1 MTKTVGSE
9 AIINAAVSNTPI
21 FVRSSNS
28 CDGSLK
34 DSLVLNNI
42 KLNNIPIAVGVC
54 SLVALL
60 LLILGVKEI
69 FTPIQAA

>member
-28 CDGSLK
+28 SDGSLK
-34 DSLVLNNI
+34 GSLVLNNI